1 MPKSNSNSEDRN
13 SVDRCDQKLK
23 TLCVLQILM
32 DYTDEDHAISR
43 VELTDY
49 LEKEY
54 GIVAERKGIYR
65 DMDAVLNYLDSP
77 RMRSMGFQL
86 ETRRDGNITMYYLK
100 KRMFTTGELKVLVDA
115 VRSSKFT
122 EEKQADLL
130 TKKIRSLGSTY
141 EAKQLKSNIKP
152 LGRVT
157 QNPSVMRTLDV
168 INLAMDEGTKMQC
181 RYNAYNREKKL
192 VPVHDG
198 KLYLLSPWD
207 LYYDNGRY
215 YLIAYDEGDEKIKH
229 FRVDKIS
236 SARKMGE
243 ERIGDEKFAE
253 INTPDYAS
261 RMINMFGGEDVKVHL
276 LCENRMAN
284 VIVDQYG
291 SDVRIYSQG
300 ADHFEAIVDVYTS
313 EQFYGWIIGLGG
325 AVTITAPQ
333 KCVDDMK
340 KITARLMKAYGVE

>member
-1 MPKSNSNSEDRN
+1 MAQAASTE
-13 SVDRCDQKLK
+13 RCDQKLK

-32 DYTDEDHAISR
+32 DYTDEEHAISR
-43 VELTDY
+43 VELTER

-54 GIVAERKGIYR
+54 NILAERKGIYR
-65 DMDAVLNYLDSP
+65 DMDAILNYLGSS
-77 RMRSMGFQL
+77 RMRSAGYEL
-86 ETRRDGNITMYYLK
+86 ETRREGNVTMYYLK
-100 KRMFTTGELKVLVDA
+100 KRMFTTGELKLLVDA
-115 VRSSKFT
+115 IRSSKFT
-122 EEKQADLL
+122 EEKQADAL
-130 TKKIRSLGSTY
+130 TKKIRSLGSTF

-152 LGRVT
+152 LGRVS

-168 INLAMDEGTKMQC
+168 INMAMDEGTKVQC

-192 VPVHDG
+192 MPVHDG
-198 KLYLLSPWD
+198 KLYILSPWD

-215 YLIAYDEGDEKIKH
+215 YLIAYDEGDDKIKH

-236 SARKMGE
+236 SARKMSD
-243 ERIGDEKFAE
+243 ERVGVDKFEE

-261 RMINMFGGEDVKVHL
+261 RMINMFGGEQSSVHL

-291 SDVRIYSQG
+291 TDVRIYSQG
-300 ADHFEAIVDVYTS
+300 EDHFEAIVDVYTS

-325 AVTITAPQ
+325 AVTITAPK

-340 KITARLMKAYGVE
+340 KITERLLKTYGQA